1 MAENRQI
8 DKAAVN
14 FAALNPYVESN
25 IVLPTECSVRGR
37 DYVSWGENNDYPKYL
52 LDLYNNVPTLRSII
66 NGSIDYVCGDKVSLE
81 KDFNVR
87 GVNSKGQSIT
97 DIVRLL
103 AQDYFIYGGFAIQVI
118 RNAFGQ
124 VVELYHLA
132 MGNLRT
138 NKECNIFYYS
148 EDWYN
153 GYIRQD
159 KVLKYPIFMREGQK
173 EASVYF
179 VKNNSLQVYPAP
191 LYSASVKACEIEKS
205 IDEYHLNE
213 ICNGFAPSVMI
224 NFNNGQPSDEVKD
237 QIEKSVQQK
246 FAGKTNAGRIML
258 SWNEGIA
265 NRTTIDQ
272 FNVQDY
278 GAKYE
283 ALSAHSRQ
291 QIFTAFRANPNLFGI
306 PTDNLGF
313 SQEEYESAFKLYN
326 RTQIQ
331 PIQRT
336 ICQSIDAILGGEGLV
351 KITPFSLDG
360 DKEKI
365 VKSED

>member
-1 MAENRQI
+1 MR
-8 DKAAVN
+8 

-25 IVLPTECSVRGR
+25 IVLPTEVSVRGR
-37 DYVSWGENNDYPKYL
+37 DYVSWGENNDYPQYL
-52 LDLYNNVPTLRSII
+52 LGLYANVPTLKSIV
-66 NGSIDYVCGDKVSLE
+66 NGSIDYVCGNNIEQRVE
-81 KDFNVR
+81 FNSR
-87 GVNSKGQSIT
+87 GVNNKGMGIS
-97 DIVRLL
+97 DLVRLL
-103 AQDYFIYGGFAIQVI
+103 AQDYFLFGGFAIQVI

-124 VVELYHLA
+124 VVELYPVS
-132 MGNLRT
+132 MCNLRT

-148 EDWYN
+148 EDWTN

-159 KVLKYPIFMREGQK
+159 KVLRYPCFMPEGQK
-173 EASVYF
+173 ETSILF
-179 VKNNSLQVYPAP
+179 VKTTSLNVYPTP

-237 QIEKSVQQK
+237 EIEKAVQQK
-246 FAGKTNAGRIML
+246 FAGKSNAGRIML
-258 SWNEGIA
+258 SWNDGMT

-283 ALSAHSRQ
+283 ALSEHSRQ

-331 PIQRT
+331 PIQKLIVT
-336 ICQSIDAILGGEGLV
+336 SIDKVLGISGSV
-351 KITPFSLDG
+351 VIKPFSLEG
-360 DKEKI
+360 DREDI
-365 VKSED
+365 VKSEEV